1 MPSTFTTNLNLEKP
15 GIGEQDGDWG
25 ATLNS
30 NFDGL
35 DTAIASKVS
44 ASEAATLTNKGIDAD
59 NNSISNLEVD
69 NLKSG
74 VLDTDLSS
82 VSASDD
88 TLASAKSIK
97 AYVDSQSSSTIASDT
112 LTFTNKTFDVEGTGN
127 SISNIDVADLKS
139 GVLDTDISS
148 VSASDDTLASAKAIK
163 TYVDAQVATKDTLA
177 ELSDTSISS
186 PAAGHLLIY
195 DNTQSHFENATL
207 TEGANISITNA
218 DGQITIASTDTNTQ
232 LSQEQVEDFVGGM
245 LDGTETFIDVSY
257 DDTDGNIDFV
267 VPVKDEDNFTSNSD
281 THLATQQS
289 IKAYVDANS
298 GGGGVTRNYIN
309 NPEFSVHQRST
320 TINATTL
327 GTQNDDGSY
336 TLDQWVLLS
345 DGDDIVDILAT
356 ESDSPTGS
364 KKAME
369 LDVETANKKFGIVQF
384 IENVNCESIIG
395 QEVTLS
401 FQAKATSALEIR
413 AAIIAWDGTEDA
425 PTKDI
430 VSSWESEGTNP
441 TLVSNMTYE
450 NTPSDLNVTST
461 YAKYSVTATIDTSGT
476 KNVAVFIWSNVTSTT
491 ANTDKLHIGQVQ
503 LEKGSS
509 ASDFVFESYTDHVQ
523 RCQRY
528 FQGYNVDAAG
538 IGTSA
543 IFTSVGHAF
552 TTASRFRTVLVTP
565 MRVGPTQTF
574 AALNLIGKTNVAVTS
589 STYSARTTDENVT
602 SIGGNYNYSTTSTF
616 NSPSGLNGAAQVFT
630 FLNTIGFCQF
640 SAELGV

>member
-148 VSASDDTLASAKAIK
+148 VSGSDDTLASAKAIK

-232 LSQEQVEDFVGGM
+232 
-245 LDGTETFIDVSY
+245 
-257 DDTDGNIDFV
+257 
-267 VPVKDEDNFTSNSD
+267 
-281 THLATQQS
+281 
-289 IKAYVDANS
+289 
-298 GGGGVTRNYIN
+298 
-309 NPEFSVHQRST
+309 
-320 TINATTL
+320 
-327 GTQNDDGSY
+327 
-336 TLDQWVLLS
+336 
-345 DGDDIVDILAT
+345 
-356 ESDSPTGS
+356 
-364 KKAME
+364 
-369 LDVETANKKFGIVQF
+369 
-384 IENVNCESIIG
+384 
-395 QEVTLS
+395 
-401 FQAKATSALEIR
+401 
-413 AAIIAWDGTEDA
+413 
-425 PTKDI
+425 
-430 VSSWESEGTNP
+430 
-441 TLVSNMTYE
+441 
-450 NTPSDLNVTST
+450 
-461 YAKYSVTATIDTSGT
+461 
-476 KNVAVFIWSNVTSTT
+476 
-491 ANTDKLHIGQVQ
+491 
-503 LEKGSS
+503 
-509 ASDFVFESYTDHVQ
+509 
-523 RCQRY
+523 
-528 FQGYNVDAAG
+528 
-538 IGTSA
+538 
-543 IFTSVGHAF
+543 
-552 TTASRFRTVLVTP
+552 
-565 MRVGPTQTF
+565 
-574 AALNLIGKTNVAVTS
+574 
-589 STYSARTTDENVT
+589 
-602 SIGGNYNYSTTSTF
+602 
-616 NSPSGLNGAAQVFT
+616 
-630 FLNTIGFCQF
+630 
-640 SAELGV
+640 